1 MLALRRGTVVE
12 SGDRLVVEVDGQKR
26 SAWADTTLVGPC
38 EVGDDVVVN
47 VAAVELRLGSG
58 GFDIVHVNLSRGLGA
73 SPDPRAHVMKLNYTS
88 LQHAVRPVSEGDVDR
103 EREAHVRGV
112 GVFFLHGQL
121 APIVWALNQAAPN
134 LHVGYVQTA
143 GGALPG
149 SLSDVVRDLRR
160 RGLLAGHVTAGP
172 AYGGENEAIST
183 AEALQAAYWDV
194 AVCGP
199 GPGILGSA
207 SKFGHGGM
215 AALDSAHTALALG
228 LDTVVVPRM
237 SSGDPRDR
245 HRGLSPHTQTVLDL
259 LLRPVVL
266 ALPESADVDPGRHIA
281 HLEPVDLDAYRE
293 SGLPARTM
301 GRTID
306 EDELFFAAA
315 LAGGQALAEL
325 AREGAP

>member
-12 SGDRLVVEVDGQKR
+12 AGDQLIVEVDGEKR
-26 SAWADTTLVGPC
+26 RAWADEVTVGPC

-58 GFDIVHVNLSRGLGA
+58 GFDIVHVNLTRGLGA

-88 LQHAVRPVSEGDVDR
+88 LQHAVRPVSEGDFDR
-103 EREAHVRGV
+103 DREAHVSAV

-121 APIVWALNQAAPN
+121 APIAWALNQAAPN

-149 SLSDVVRDLRR
+149 TLSEVVKDLRR
-160 RGLLAGHVTAGP
+160 RGLLAGHVTSGP
-172 AYGGENEAIST
+172 AYGAEHEAISM
-183 AEALQAAYWDV
+183 AEALQAVYWDV
-194 AVCGP
+194 ALCGP

-215 AALDSAHTALALG
+215 AALDSAHTSLALG

-237 SSGDPRDR
+237 SSGDPRER
-245 HRGLSPHTQTVLDL
+245 HRGLSHHAKTVLDL
-259 LLRPVVL
+259 LLKPVVL
-266 ALPESADVDPGRHIA
+266 ALPEDSNVDPGHHVA
-281 HLEPVDLDAYRE
+281 HHEPADLDGYRA

-301 GRTID
+301 GRTIE

-315 LAGGQALAEL
+315 LAGGRALAEV
-325 AREGAP
+325 AGQRPR